1 MAEGNFPLNDHKKT
15 VLFNDQKENE
25 NTTNAHFFN
34 RGKCDITDPNII
46 LDDSNPSISV
56 ESHNYERLKSTR
68 QQTTFK
74 AANANRGFSP
84 PVKLAGSKVAQI
96 EESAQLDETT

>member
-1 MAEGNFPLNDHKKT
+1 VNYQPDFVENSEESYAKRTFSNMAEGNFPLNDHKKT

-68 QQTTFK
+68 
-74 AANANRGFSP
+74 
-84 PVKLAGSKVAQI
+84 
-96 EESAQLDETT
+96 